1 MSTLPHTTDVLIVGA
16 GPVGLTL
23 AASLAARGVDIV
35 LVDKAAEA
43 SNTSRAAVIHARTLE
58 VLHTIHVTD
67 ELVRRGMIVP
77 RFTVRDR
84 DRALLTIDFGGLPTP
99 HPYTLMLPQD
109 VTEDVLSSRFVEFG
123 GRVHRPYELARL
135 EQDGDGV
142 TATMVGGDTVRAL
155 YVVGADGMHSAV
167 REQTGIGF
175 AGDTYGQS
183 FVLADVHLD
192 WEFDDSE
199 VMLYFAPAGLLVVA
213 PLPGGRH
220 RIVATADA
228 APEHPDRDDVQALLD
243 ARGPQKRRALVKD
256 VVWSSRFRVHH
267 RLADRY
273 REDRVFLAGDAAH
286 VHSPAGGQGMNTGI
300 QDAVALAARLAAVL
314 RDAADERIL
323 DGYEAQRRPVAA
335 DVVAFTDRMTRMA
348 TVNSSGVRRIRNATL
363 RVLNRIP
370 AVRKKMALNLSELAI
385 DRRHAQPD
393 DLGELAAASPDE
405 PVRDDATTIA
415 SSCTVGDRTLAR
427 SHPTRDEATGHRSA
441 GPGVFGRV
449 AG

>member
-1 MSTLPHTTDVLIVGA
+1 MPELPRTTDVLVVGA

-23 AASLAARGVDIV
+23 AASLQARGADVV
-35 LVDKAAEA
+35 VVDKAAEGA
-43 SNTSRAAVIHARTLE
+43 NTSRAAVIHARTLE
-58 VLHTIHVTD
+58 VLHGIGVSD
-67 ELVRRGMIVP
+67 ELVRRGVIVP

-84 DRALLTIDFGGLPTP
+84 DRALLSVDFDGLPTR

-109 VTEDVLSSRFVEFG
+109 ITEDVLTNRLAELG

-135 EQDGDGV
+135 EQDDDGV
-142 TATMVGGDTVRAL
+142 TATMVGGETVRAS

-167 REQTGIGF
+167 RDQAGIGF

-199 VMLYFAPAGLLVVA
+199 VMLYFAPAGLVVVA
-213 PLPGGRH
+213 PLPGGHH

-228 APEHPDRDDVQALLD
+228 APEHPGRDDIQALLD
-243 ARGPQKRRALVKD
+243 ARGPQKRPARVKD

-273 REDRVFLAGDAAH
+273 REGRIFLAGDAAH

-300 QDAVALAARLAAVL
+300 QDAVALAGVL
-314 RDAADERIL
+314 RDGADERIL
-323 DGYEAQRRPVAA
+323 DGYEAERRPVAA
-335 DVVAFTDRMTRMA
+335 DVIAFTDRMTRVA
-348 TVNSSGVRRIRNATL
+348 TVDRSAVRTIRNAAL

-370 AVRKKMALNLSELAI
+370 AVRRKIALNLSELAI
-385 DRRHAQPD
+385 DRRHIVRAERREPGGPPAARRRSRTPD
-393 DLGELAAASPDE
+393 RRRPPEMTS
-405 PVRDDATTIA
+405 R
-415 SSCTVGDRTLAR
+415 
-427 SHPTRDEATGHRSA
+427 
-441 GPGVFGRV
+441 
-449 AG
+449 